1 MTPAGSIALR
11 VPVHEHHF
19 ICTSKA
25 SKVLQAVI
33 MTPAGSIALRVPVHE
48 RHFICTSKASK
59 VLQAVIMTPAGS
71 IALRVPVHER
81 HFIVV
86 EHVFGEH
93 ALAQDSVLEA
103 PRPRRSKAAAP
114 R

>member
-1 MTPAGSIALR
+1 M
-11 VPVHEHHF
+11 
-19 ICTSKA
+19 CTS
-25 SKVLQAVI
+25 
-33 MTPAGSIALRVPVHE
+33 T
-48 RHFICTSKASK
+48 ASK

-93 ALAQDSVLEA
+93 ALAQHSVLEA
-103 PRPRRSKAAAP
+103 PQPGRPKAAAP